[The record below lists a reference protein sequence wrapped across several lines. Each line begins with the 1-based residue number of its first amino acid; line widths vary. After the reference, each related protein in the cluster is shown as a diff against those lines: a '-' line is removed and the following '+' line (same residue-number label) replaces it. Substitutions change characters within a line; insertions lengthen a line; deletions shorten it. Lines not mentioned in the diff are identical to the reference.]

1 MSISQSS
8 KKLSSK
14 IAKTCHKCNNLKNTV
29 ITAKFVNDI
38 RSQFSVYQ
46 MYYH

>member
-38 RSQFSVYQ
+38 RSQF
-46 MYYH
+46 